1 MTLEKLRTVF
11 EEVLDIAPGKIG
23 GATYV
28 IRDLNAES
36 IDLLELAV
44 HINEKFGIEADDQLM
59 FLRRLRS
66 CPGEAGIRERYP
78 HLREGREKDIV
89 RDLEGGPV
97 LKVSDLVDYI
107 DHSLAAGR

>member
-1 MTLEKLRTVF
+1 MTLEKLKVIF
-11 EEVLDIAPGKIG
+11 EEVLDIDPGTVG
-23 GATYV
+23 EETYV

-44 HINEKFGIEADDQLM
+44 HVNEKFRINADDQAM
-59 FLRRLRS
+59 FLRQLRS
-66 CPGEAGIRERYP
+66 HTGEARIRGRYP
-78 HLREGREKDIV
+78 HLREGREKEIML
-89 RDLEGGPV
+89 DLEGGPV